1 MISRLPNGSIPMT
14 VRPPLVYLDH
24 WAFRRLGENTYER
37 SHFLKTFEKQGTV
50 MFSLMNA
57 LEMTNNTGR
66 SYDQVTSFLDDLGPH
81 WLLTEVDPETCEQ
94 AEARGLPQP
103 NCFLTDQRIAAVRVS
118 SALS

>member
-1 MISRLPNGSIPMT
+1 MT